1 MSSLTVEPTQGSCDP
16 STRHR
21 LVFDPRDDLLEAS
34 RRCEAEVFLARYGN
48 TRQQLDDEYGPYGD
62 QSVFVSLVRTDDE
75 VLATA
80 RLIAP
85 GPLLPKTLVD
95 CAADPWGVDGL
106 EAARNAGLD
115 HRWTWDVTT
124 VSARADH
131 RRDVLAAAAVYHGA
145 LLAGRAN
152 DATGLVAVL
161 DSRVRR
167 MLGAFGLFLRPL
179 PGTTPAPYLGS
190 PSSTPVYASF
200 SGMLAEQK
208 RASPDGY
215 RLLTLGIGL
224 DGVSVPPPSGFRLP
238 ARVLDLRRPRATDT
252 PARSSDL
259 RPSGR
264 ESPKA
269 QYV

>member
-1 MSSLTVEPTQGSCDP
+1 MSLTVVAPEVRPTEG
-16 STRHR
+16 TRHR
-21 LVFDPRDDLLEAS
+21 LVFDPRGDLLEAS
-34 RRCEAEVFLARYGN
+34 KVCEADVFLARYGN
-48 TRQQLDDEYGPYGD
+48 TRAQLDEEYGPYAD
-62 QSVFVSLVRTDDE
+62 QSVFVSLVDAAGE
-75 VLATA
+75 VVATA

-106 EAARNAGLD
+106 GAAVNAGLD

-131 RRDVLAAAAVYHGA
+131 RRDALAAAAIYHGA
-145 LLAGRAN
+145 LMAGRAN

-167 MLGAFGLFLRPL
+167 MLSMFGLFLRPL
-179 PGTTPAPYLGS
+179 PGTAPAPYLGS

-200 SGMLAEQK
+200 AGMLAEQK
-208 RASPDGY
+208 RTSPEGY

-224 DGVSVPPPSGFRLP
+224 DGVAIPPMAGFRLP
-238 ARVLDLRRPRATDT
+238 ARVLDMRDGAPVA
-252 PARSSDL
+252 DL
-259 RPSGR
+259 RVVRSGR
-264 ESPKA
+264 EAPEA